1 LEIRVIFVL
10 NKTSINSYPAVF
22 TKRKGQMMRALAFC
36 VITLITLSV
45 ATSAALAQAT
55 DPSIAAKHA
64 IGEVKSIDA
73 TTKQLTIKTDAG
85 SVVTVAVTDKT
96 TYKKLAPGEQTL
108 TNATDITFTDIA
120 EGDRVMARGAVAE
133 DRKSVPA
140 TQVIVMTKGDLAK
153 KQEAERLEWRR
164 RGILGVITALKPDTN
179 EITIR
184 NNTMAGVQSVV
195 IPVSDKTEMKRYA
208 PDSIKFGDAKP
219 STFGELKVG
228 DQLRALGDR
237 TEDPL
242 RFNPQKVVT
251 GTFRMVGGVVTAVD
265 PATGEIKINELEK
278 KTPLTIVIKQD
289 AVLRRFP
296 ANMAA
301 MMGGLGRGPGGPGGG
316 APGGGAPAA
325 GQPSQ
330 GGGQNQAGGAARPQ
344 GPGGPGGGPG
354 GGGPGGPGGRGGFN
368 VNEMLERLPTIS
380 VADVKVGDTII
391 VSSTQG
397 VDPHRLTAISL
408 VAGADTM
415 LAMLAPRP
423 QQGQTPNPAAGL
435 GSSGI
440 TFGIG
445 LP

>member
-1 LEIRVIFVL
+1 
-10 NKTSINSYPAVF
+10 
-22 TKRKGQMMRALAFC
+22 MRALIFSA
-36 VITLITLSV
+36 IALITPGFASSV
-45 ATSAALAQAT
+45 SLAQGT
-55 DPSIAAKHA
+55 DPNIAAKHA

-73 TTKQLTIKTDAG
+73 AAKQLSIKTDAG
-85 SVVTVAVTDKT
+85 SVVTVSVNDKT
-96 TYKKLAPGEQTL
+96 AYKKLAPGEQTL
-108 TNATDITFTDIA
+108 TNATDIGFGEIA
-120 EGDRVMARGAVAE
+120 EGDRIMARGTVSE

-140 TQVIVMTKGDLAK
+140 SMIIVMTKGDLAK

-164 RGILGVITALKPDTN
+164 RGILGVITALKPDTK
-179 EITIR
+179 EITI
-184 NNTMAGVQSVV
+184 NNRTMAGVQSVV
-195 IPVSDKTEMKRYA
+195 IPISDKTEMRRYA

-237 TEDPL
+237 SEDPL

-251 GTFRMVGGVVTAVD
+251 GSFRTVGGVVTAID

-278 KTPLTIVIKQD
+278 KTPLTIIIKQD

-296 ANMAA
+296 SDMSA
-301 MMGGLGRGPGGPGGG
+301 MMGGLGRGPGGPGG
-316 APGGGAPAA
+316 APGGAA
-325 GQPSQ
+325 GGGQPAQSQPAQ
-330 GGGQNQAGGAARPQ
+330 GGGQGQTATRPQ

-354 GGGPGGPGGRGGFN
+354 GPGGGRGGFN
-368 VNEMLERLPTIS
+368 INDMLERLPVIS

-397 VDPHRLTAISL
+397 VDPTRLTAISL
-408 VAGADTM
+408 VAGADTL

-423 QQGQTPNPAAGL
+423 QPGQAAPNPAAGL
-435 GSSGI
+435 GSGI